1 MMQMDDVLR
10 LLSCQVVCLR
20 HIRFL
25 LIVFFKYLRDK
36 NIMSFRPLLPL
47 TCLAVASCPAFA
59 GVELYTADVKIY
71 STPNQE
77 ANVVAG
83 TYGAITADVTTGT
96 FGSVTSTN
104 TTAAT
109 SITMDSAMAINGGI
123 DGEAKASAL
132 YDFNQSV
139 LLTVTWNW
147 TKTNRVGSWSVQNV
161 GGAVA
166 HSLAFNAGVFN
177 SVGGDFG
184 QTPSGTSTFVL
195 AAGNYKFNSDYLA
208 NSMPAQSRVQFTW
221 GAIPAPGALAA
232 FAIMGLN
239 GRRRRGN

>member
-20 HIRFL
+20 HIGFPL
-25 LIVFFKYLRDK
+25 VVFFKYLRDK

-47 TCLAVASCPAFA
+47 TCIALASCPAFA
-59 GVELYTADVKIY
+59 DVELYTADVKIY

-77 ANVVAG
+77 ANVVDG
-83 TYGAITADVTTGT
+83 TYGSITAELATGT
-96 FGSVTSTN
+96 FGSVTSTL

-109 SITMDSAMAINGGI
+109 SITMDSAMAINGGV
-123 DGEAKASAL
+123 DGEANASAL
-132 YDFNQSV
+132 YLFNEAV
-139 LLTVTWNW
+139 MLTVTWNW
-147 TKTNRVGSWSVQNV
+147 TKTNRVGSWSVDDV
-161 GGAVA
+161 GVAVA
-166 HSLAFNAGVFN
+166 HSLSFNNGVFS

-184 QTPSGTSTFVL
+184 QTPSGTSTFLL
-195 AAGNYKFNSDYLA
+195 AAGNYQFNSDYVA

-232 FAIMGLN
+232 FAIMSLN

>member
-1 MMQMDDVLR
+1 
-10 LLSCQVVCLR
+10 
-20 HIRFL
+20 
-25 LIVFFKYLRDK
+25 
-36 NIMSFRPLLPL
+36 MSFRPLLPL
-47 TCLAVASCPAFA
+47 ICVALASCPAFA
-59 GVELYTADVKIY
+59 DVDLYTATAKIY
-71 STPNQE
+71 SSPNQE
-77 ANVVAG
+77 ASAFG
-83 TYGAITADVTTGT
+83 AAYGAITAQLVTGT
-96 FGSVTSTN
+96 YGDVTSTI

-109 SITMDSAMAINGGI
+109 SITMNSAMAVNLGV

-166 HSLAFNAGVFN
+166 HSLSFNNGVFA

-195 AAGNYKFNSDYLA
+195 AAGNYKFNSDYIA
-208 NSMPAQSRVQFTW
+208 NSMPAQSQVQFTW
-221 GAIPAPGALAA
+221 GAIPAPGAMAA
-232 FAIMGLN
+232 FALMGLN
-239 GRRRRGN
+239 GRRRRSH

>member
-1 MMQMDDVLR
+1 
-10 LLSCQVVCLR
+10 
-20 HIRFL
+20 
-25 LIVFFKYLRDK
+25 
-36 NIMSFRPLLPL
+36 MSFRPLLPL
-47 TCLAVASCPAFA
+47 ICVAVASCPAFA
-59 GVELYTADVKIY
+59 DVDLYTATAKIY
-71 STPNQE
+71 SSPNQE
-77 ANVVAG
+77 ASAFG
-83 TYGAITADVTTGT
+83 AAYGAITAQLVTGT
-96 FGSVTSTN
+96 YGDVTSTI

-109 SITMDSAMAINGGI
+109 SITMNSAMAVNLGV

-166 HSLAFNAGVFN
+166 HSLSFNNGVFA

-195 AAGNYKFNSDYLA
+195 AAGNYKFNSDYIA
-208 NSMPAQSRVQFTW
+208 NSMPAQSQVQFTW
-221 GAIPAPGALAA
+221 GAIPAPGAMAA
-232 FAIMGLN
+232 FALMGLN

>member
-1 MMQMDDVLR
+1 
-10 LLSCQVVCLR
+10 
-20 HIRFL
+20 
-25 LIVFFKYLRDK
+25 
-36 NIMSFRPLLPL
+36 MSFRPLLPL
-47 TCLAVASCPAFA
+47 ICVAVASCPAFA
-59 GVELYTADVKIY
+59 DVDLYTATAKIY
-71 STPNQE
+71 SSPNQE
-77 ANVVAG
+77 ASAFG
-83 TYGAITADVTTGT
+83 DAYGALTAQL
-96 FGSVTSTN
+96 VTSTSGDVTSTI

-109 SITMDSAMAINGGI
+109 SITMNSAMAVNGGV

-132 YDFNQSV
+132 YGFNQSV

-166 HSLAFNAGVFN
+166 HSLSFNNGVFA

-208 NSMPAQSRVQFTW
+208 NSMPAESQVQFTW
-221 GAIPAPGALAA
+221 GPVPAPGALAA
-232 FAIMGLN
+232 FALMGLN
-239 GRRRRGN
+239 GRRRRSH

>member
-1 MMQMDDVLR
+1 
-10 LLSCQVVCLR
+10 
-20 HIRFL
+20 
-25 LIVFFKYLRDK
+25 
-36 NIMSFRPLLPL
+36 MSFRPLLPL
-47 TCLAVASCPAFA
+47 ICVAVASCPAFA
-59 GVELYTADVKIY
+59 DVDLYTATAKIY
-71 STPNQE
+71 SSPNQE
-77 ANVVAG
+77 ASAFG
-83 TYGAITADVTTGT
+83 AAYGAITAQLVTGT
-96 FGSVTSTN
+96 YGDVTSTI

-109 SITMDSAMAINGGI
+109 SITMNSAMAVNLGV

-166 HSLAFNAGVFN
+166 HSLSFNNGVFA

-195 AAGNYKFNSDYLA
+195 AAGNYKFNSDYIA
-208 NSMPAQSRVQFTW
+208 NSMPAQSQVQFTW
-221 GAIPAPGALAA
+221 GAIPAPGAMAA
-232 FAIMGLN
+232 FALMGLN
-239 GRRRRGN
+239 GRRRRSH

>member
-1 MMQMDDVLR
+1 
-10 LLSCQVVCLR
+10 
-20 HIRFL
+20 
-25 LIVFFKYLRDK
+25 
-36 NIMSFRPLLPL
+36 MSLRPLLPL
-47 TCLAVASCPAFA
+47 TCVAVASCPAFA
-59 GVELYTADVKIY
+59 GIDLYTADVKIY

-77 ANVVAG
+77 ASAFG
-83 TYGAITADVTTGT
+83 AAYGAITAQLVTGT
-96 FGSVTSTN
+96 YGDVTSTI

-109 SITMDSAMAINGGI
+109 SITMNSAMAVNLGV

-166 HSLAFNAGVFN
+166 HSLSFNNGVFA

-195 AAGNYKFNSDYLA
+195 AAGNYKFNSDYIA
-208 NSMPAQSRVQFTW
+208 NSMPAQSQVQFTW
-221 GAIPAPGALAA
+221 GAIPAPGAMAA
-232 FAIMGLN
+232 FALMGLN